1 MSKKYSS
8 IKLIEKTFNSK
19 EKGSFQRS
27 TGHDELIFLELYLVK
42 KFKHLLHYLPF
53 TELVMLDDRIHNKI
67 LFGTISYNNGL
78 VNLFGKNDLNIDVY
92 KEYFKIYKDTK
103 KRFTL
108 FIVWQQIGTNYNQQN
123 HSLVFLYDKKFNELE
138 LFDSAEQNLS
148 KFKPLIKDFFTSIYG
163 NKLKII
169 YPYFHKPFGI
179 LNGEKCD
186 NFLFTSTGF
195 CAAWVLW
202 YIEYRLTN
210 INKTRKV
217 VLRNAIK
224 QFNKGDKICRVIRGY
239 AMFIDKFL
247 EYYKLDVN
255 EYRGYA
261 KIIDLRTNKKY
272 TIPLK
277 IISLFGLTAG
287 ILYIIKKL
295 NLNFKNI

>member
-1 MSKKYSS
+1 MSIKYSS

-108 FIVWQQIGTNYNQQN
+108 FIVWQKIKFDTYDDH
-123 HSLVFLYDKKFNELE
+123 HSILFLYDNKFNELE
-138 LFDSAEQNLS
+138 LFDSSKQNLN
-148 KFKPLIKDFFTSIYG
+148 KFKPLIKDFFTEIYG

-169 YPYFHKPFGI
+169 YPYFHKPFGK
-179 LNGEKCD
+179 LSYDKCK
-186 NFLFTSTGF
+186 NFLFSSDGF
-195 CAAWVLW
+195 CVSWSLW

-210 INKTRKV
+210 INKTRNI
-217 VLRNAIK
+217 VLKNAIK

-247 EYYKLDVN
+247 EYYKLDLN

-261 KIIDLRTNKKY
+261 KIIDIRTNKKY
-272 TIPLK
+272 IISLK
-277 IISLFGLTAG
+277 IISLFGLTAS